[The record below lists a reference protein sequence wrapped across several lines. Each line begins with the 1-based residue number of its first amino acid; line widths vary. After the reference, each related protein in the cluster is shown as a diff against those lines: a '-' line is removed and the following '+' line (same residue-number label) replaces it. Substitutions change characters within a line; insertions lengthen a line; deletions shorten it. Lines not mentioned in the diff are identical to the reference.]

1 METVAKPW
9 PALWALVLG
18 FFMILVDSTI
28 VSVANPKIMEGL
40 HTNINTVIWVTSAY
54 LLAYAVPLLV
64 TGRMGDKYGP
74 KNLYLVGLSI
84 FTLASLWCGFSGD
97 IGMLILAR
105 VVQGLGAALM
115 TPQTMAIIT
124 RIFPPDKRG
133 PAMGLWGATAGVAML
148 VGPILGGVL
157 VDGLGW
163 EWIFFVN
170 VPVGVVAFALA
181 WRLVP
186 TLKTHEHKFDILGVL
201 LSSVG
206 LFLLV
211 FGIQEGASYN
221 WGTIAG
227 PLSVWSM
234 IIAGIVFLVAFVL
247 WQAIN
252 KGEPLVPLN
261 LFKVRNFSLANIAI
275 TTMGFSITAMSLP
288 LFFYYQLVRGMSPTQ
303 SALMMVPMALLSGI
317 LAPFVGKLVDSVNPR
332 YVAFTGFILM
342 SISLGWT
349 SVLMTPDTPIWLFL
363 LPSGLLGIASS
374 GIWAPLST
382 SATRNLSPREAGAGA
397 GVYNTTRQIG
407 SVLGS
412 AAIAALI
419 STRLAAELPAGAAG
433 GASGAAGQLPEF
445 LRAGFSTAMSQSTLL
460 PAAAVLL
467 GAAVAIMFAKPREVS
482 AIYAGFD
489 QPEVKPESVNQPH

>member
-1 METVAKPW
+1 METVEKPW

-40 HTNINTVIWVTSAY
+40 NTDINSVIWVTSAY

-64 TGRMGDKYGP
+64 TGRLGDKYGP
-74 KNLYLVGLSI
+74 KNLYLIGLTG
-84 FTLASLWCGFSGD
+84 FTLASLWCGLSD
-97 IGMLILAR
+97 SIGTLIVAR
-105 VVQGLGAALM
+105 VAQGLGAALM
-115 TPQTMAIIT
+115 TPQTMAVIT
-124 RIFPPDKRG
+124 RIFAPDKRG

-170 VPVGVVAFALA
+170 VPIGVIAFVLA

-186 TLKTHEHKFDILGVL
+186 KLKTHAHKFDLLGVL
-201 LSSVG
+201 LSSLG

-211 FGIQEGASYN
+211 FGIQEGATYD
-221 WGTIAG
+221 WGTIKG
-227 PLSVWSM
+227 PLTVWGM
-234 IIAGIVFLVAFVL
+234 IIAGIVFLIAFVW
-247 WQAIN
+247 WQAVN
-252 KGEPLVPLN
+252 KGEPLVPLH
-261 LFKVRNFSLANIAI
+261 LFKVRNFSLANTAI
-275 TTMGFSITAMSLP
+275 TAMGFSITAMSLP

-303 SALMMVPMALLSGI
+303 SALMMVPMALASGV
-317 LAPFVGKLVDSVNPR
+317 LAPFVGKLVDVVNPR

-342 SISLGWT
+342 AVSLAWT
-349 SVLMTPDTPIWLFL
+349 AALMSPETAIWLFL

-382 SATRNLSPREAGAGA
+382 TATRNLAPREAGAGA
-397 GVYNTTRQIG
+397 GIYNTTRQIG
-407 SVLGS
+407 AVLGS

-419 STRLAAELPAGAAG
+419 SARLAAEMPAGAGAG
-433 GASGAAGQLPEF
+433 MHDVAGQLPEA
-445 LRAGFSTAMSQSTLL
+445 LQAGFSTAMAQSILL
-460 PAAAVLL
+460 PAAVVLV
-467 GAAVAIMFAKPREVS
+467 GAAVAIMFAKPRPVD

-489 QPEVKPESVNQPH
+489 GAGEKPESAGQQP

>member
-1 METVAKPW
+1 MEIVAKPW

-40 HTNINTVIWVTSAY
+40 NTDINSVIWVTSAY

-64 TGRMGDKYGP
+64 TGRLGDKYGP
-74 KNLYLVGLSI
+74 KNLYLTGLTV

-97 IGMLILAR
+97 IGTLILAR

-115 TPQTMAIIT
+115 SPQTMAIIT
-124 RIFPPDKRG
+124 RIFAPDKRG

-148 VGPILGGVL
+148 VGPIMGGVL

-170 VPVGVVAFALA
+170 IPVGVVAFALA

-186 TLKTHEHKFDILGVL
+186 KLKTHDHKFDLLGVA
-201 LSSVG
+201 LSSAG
-206 LFLLV
+206 LFLIV
-211 FGIQEGASYN
+211 FGIQEGATYD

-227 PLSVWSM
+227 PLNVWTL
-234 IIAGIVFLVAFVL
+234 ITAGIVFLLAFVA
-247 WQAIN
+247 WQAVN
-252 KGEPLVPLN
+252 KGEPLVPLH
-261 LFKVRNFSLANIAI
+261 LFKVRNFSLANMAI
-275 TTMGFSITAMSLP
+275 TTMGFSVTAMSLP

-303 SALMMVPMALLSGI
+303 SALMMIPMAVLSGV
-317 LAPFVGKLVDSVNPR
+317 LAPFVGKLVDAVNPR
-332 YVAFTGFILM
+332 YVATTGFVLM
-342 SISLGWT
+342 SISLAWT
-349 SVLMTPDTPIWLFL
+349 ASLMRPDTAIWLFL

-382 SATRNLSPREAGAGA
+382 TATRNLGPREAGAGA

-419 STRLAAELPAGAAG
+419 SARLAVEMPAGAAG
-433 GASGAAGQLPEF
+433 GGAGASGPLPEF
-445 LRAGFSTAMSQSTLL
+445 LHAGFSAAMAQSTLL

-467 GAAVAIMFAKPREVS
+467 GAAVAAFFAKPREVS
-482 AIYAGFD
+482 AIYAEFD
-489 QPEVKPESVNQPH
+489 AASAEV

>member
-40 HTNINTVIWVTSAY
+40 RTDINSVIWVTSAY

-74 KNLYLVGLSI
+74 KKLYLIGLSV
-84 FTLASLWCGFSGD
+84 FTLASLWCGFSGS

-105 VVQGLGAALM
+105 AVQGFGAAMM
-115 TPQTMAIIT
+115 TPQTMAVIT
-124 RIFPPDKRG
+124 RIFAPDKRG
-133 PAMGLWGATAGVAML
+133 PAMGFWGATAGVAML

-170 VPVGVVAFALA
+170 VPVGVVAFVMAS
-181 WRLVP
+181 RLVP
-186 TLKTHEHKFDILGVL
+186 VLKTHNHKFDLLGVA

-211 FGIQEGASYN
+211 FGIQEGEKYK

-227 PLSVWSM
+227 PISVWGM
-234 IIAGIVFLVAFVL
+234 IVAGIVILGLFVG
-247 WQAIN
+247 WQAVTR
-252 KGEPLVPLN
+252 GEALVPLH
-261 LFKVRNFSLANIAI
+261 LFKVRNFSLANLAI

-303 SALMMVPMALLSGI
+303 SALMMIPMALFSGV
-317 LAPFVGKLVDSVNPR
+317 LAPFVGKLVDIVNPR
-332 YVAFTGFILM
+332 FVAFTGFILM
-342 SISLGWT
+342 AVSLLWT
-349 SVLMTPDTPIWLFL
+349 ASLMSPDTPIWLFL

-382 SATRNLSPREAGAGA
+382 TATRNLGPREAGAGA
-397 GVYNTTRQIG
+397 GIYNTTRQIG
-407 SVLGS
+407 AVLGS

-419 STRLAAELPAGAAG
+419 SARLAAEMPAGASQ
-433 GASGAAGQLPEF
+433 GANGVSGQLPAF
-445 LRAGFSTAMSQSTLL
+445 LQAGFSTAMGQSIIL
-460 PAAAVLL
+460 PAAGVVL
-467 GAAVAIMFAKPREVS
+467 GAAVAILFAKPRPVE
-482 AIYAGFD
+482 AIYAEYAD
-489 QPEVKPESVNQPH
+489 QPSSADRRH

>member
-1 METVAKPW
+1 MEIVAKPW

-28 VSVANPKIMEGL
+28 VSVANPTIMEGL
-40 HTNINTVIWVTSAY
+40 NTDINSVIWVTSAY

-64 TGRMGDKYGP
+64 TGRLGDKYGP
-74 KNLYLVGLSI
+74 KNLYLTGLTV

-97 IGMLILAR
+97 IGTLILAR

-115 TPQTMAIIT
+115 SPQTMAIIT
-124 RIFPPDKRG
+124 RIFAPDKRG

-148 VGPILGGVL
+148 VGPIMGGVL

-170 VPVGVVAFALA
+170 IPVGVVAFALA

-186 TLKTHEHKFDILGVL
+186 KLKTHDHKFDLLGVA
-201 LSSVG
+201 LSSAG
-206 LFLLV
+206 LFLIV
-211 FGIQEGASYN
+211 FGIQEGATYD

-227 PLSVWSM
+227 PLNVWTL
-234 IIAGIVFLVAFVL
+234 ITAGIVFLLAFVA
-247 WQAIN
+247 WQAVN
-252 KGEPLVPLN
+252 KGEPLVPLH
-261 LFKVRNFSLANIAI
+261 LFKVRNFSLANMAI
-275 TTMGFSITAMSLP
+275 TTMGFSVTAMSLP

-303 SALMMVPMALLSGI
+303 SALMMIPMAVLSGV
-317 LAPFVGKLVDSVNPR
+317 LAPFVGKLVDAVNPR
-332 YVAFTGFILM
+332 YVATTGFVLM
-342 SISLGWT
+342 SISLAWT
-349 SVLMTPDTPIWLFL
+349 ASLMRPDTAIWLFL
-363 LPSGLLGIASS
+363 LPSGLLGIASA

-382 SATRNLSPREAGAGA
+382 TATRNLGPREAGAGA

-419 STRLAAELPAGAAG
+419 SARLAVEMPAGAAG
-433 GASGAAGQLPEF
+433 GAAGASGPLPEF
-445 LRAGFSTAMSQSTLL
+445 LHAGFSAAMAQSTLL

-467 GAAVAIMFAKPREVS
+467 GAAVAAFFAKPREVS
-482 AIYAGFD
+482 AIYAEFD
-489 QPEVKPESVNQPH
+489 AASAEV